1 MQGAKQGI
9 IIVVIMIEKPNRPG
23 KDTVEDSVNR
33 FWGILCSSLCM
44 YFKHQHCKVEEEERD
59 QPLNPSNSK

>member
-1 MQGAKQGI
+1 MREVFKRKIKMQGAKQGI

-33 FWGILCSSLCM
+33 F
-44 YFKHQHCKVEEEERD
+44 
-59 QPLNPSNSK
+59 